1 MTQKT
6 LSILGVIKKK
16 LDNLDLS
23 HKNKNLHEDL
33 TSEFDYEV
41 PAKKSNV
48 ISEISGDP
56 KTENSQQSSASNQQN
71 SQNLDQNNSANSSTN
86 SQNQSQ
92 YPNPNQFGFNESG
105 SSKAESSNNNPD
117 KKNNGNFDF
126 NLNFAKDE
134 KNKEVSSSSIDSN
147 SPIQSNSPIEVNKEI
162 NNDSTKNPISL
173 DPLVDGSKGND
184 LLANKQNSFDNNGL
198 EINDKSN
205 IEFENI
211 VEEYEDEL
219 SDEDLDG
226 GVSTSSIYNLIV
238 KNSQNAFNYPDEKN
252 PSNSEFNLPQ
262 VQSSNEFNLP
272 QVQSSVEFNLSQVQ
286 SSNQV
291 SNSTDLNLNF
301 SDDLSFA
308 DEKLFGN
315 SQANLSET
323 SSSKTSSSEDLGKIS
338 VPNSNEINSQISPK
352 NSSENSSEI
361 VAENHLNNSQIPI
374 DNLIFPNEN
383 QPEKNDNMKSE
394 MKLFSRLSSQSNT
407 IQDSNF
413 AISNEQIKLAEKL
426 DKPIFENFKS
436 ENVINSSINKNNSL
450 QDNQNSNQEIDL
462 EFEKEL
468 MGFNENLAENKGDK
482 NDNLFS
488 QNTPTSQ
495 LAKDDISINLN
506 QSLNFNQSTNT
517 SQYQFANDHDDHIKQ
532 VFSTDNPVNF
542 DNSIIGKSQV
552 NLAVN
557 NENYQYQSSSTN
569 PSNSNL
575 DSKLSDVK
583 SSILD
588 QQFDYNHDNLDIA
601 SEKIFG
607 QKNDLNNDF
616 KNTHSFDEDHH
627 FEDNANK
634 NINEQQLNHFEE
646 NNKLDN
652 KITSSTSSQY
662 QSPTQYLQQNQYQSS
677 NSRVLL
683 QDDVIM
689 QSSNS
694 IQKLL
699 DAKSMMTGI
708 SNFMKTPYPIE
719 IAVQLMEPKLEKWMN
734 ENLAQIVEK
743 IVKEEISKIIPK

>member
-1 MTQKT
+1 MTEKT

-23 HKNKNLHEDL
+23 HKNKNPQEDL

-48 ISEISGDP
+48 ITEISRDS
-56 KTENSQQSSASNQQN
+56 KTENSQQSSSSNQQN

-86 SQNQSQ
+86 SQNQYQ
-92 YPNPNQFGFNESG
+92 YPNQFGVNESG
-105 SSKAESSNNNPD
+105 SSKAESSNNNSD
-117 KKNNGNFDF
+117 KINNGNFDF

-134 KNKEVSSSSIDSN
+134 KNKELSSSPIESN
-147 SPIQSNSPIEVNKEI
+147 SPIQSNSPIEINNEI
-162 NNDSTKNPISL
+162 NNDSANNPISL

-184 LLANKQNSFDNNGL
+184 LLANNQNSFDNNNL
-198 EINDKSN
+198 EINDKSI

-238 KNSQNAFNYPDEKN
+238 KNSQDSFNYSDEKN
-252 PSNSEFNLPQ
+252 SSNSEFNLPQ
-262 VQSSNEFNLP
+262 VQSSTEFNLP
-272 QVQSSVEFNLSQVQ
+272 QVQPL
-286 SSNQV
+286 NQV
-291 SNSTDLNLNF
+291 SNSLDLSLNF

-315 SQANLSET
+315 KQTNSSET
-323 SSSKTSSSEDLGKIS
+323 YSSEASGKIS
-338 VPNSNEINSQISPK
+338 VPNSNEITSQISPK
-352 NSSENSSEI
+352 NSSEI
-361 VAENHLNNSQIPI
+361 VVENHLNNSQIPI
-374 DNLIFPNEN
+374 DNLVFPNEN
-383 QPEKNDNMKSE
+383 QPEKNDNMKNE

-426 DKPIFENFKS
+426 DQPNFENFKS
-436 ENVINSSINKNNSL
+436 ANVINSSINKNNSS
-450 QDNQNSNQEIDL
+450 QNNQNPNQEIDL

-468 MGFNENLAENKGDK
+468 MGFNENLTENKGDK
-482 NDNLFS
+482 NNNLFS

-495 LAKDDISINLN
+495 LDKEDV
-506 QSLNFNQSTNT
+506 SLNSNQSTN
-517 SQYQFANDHDDHIKQ
+517 SNQYQFANDHDDNINP
-532 VFSTDNPVNF
+532 VFSIDNQGNF
-542 DNSIIGKSQV
+542 DNSTIGKSQA
-552 NLAVN
+552 NLAIN
-557 NENYQYQSSSTN
+557 NENYQYQSSLAN
-569 PSNSNL
+569 LPSSNL

-583 SSILD
+583 SSNLD
-588 QQFDYNHDNLDIA
+588 QQFDYDHDNLDIA
-601 SEKIFG
+601 NEKIFG

-616 KNTHSFDEDHH
+616 KNTQLFEEDHH

-634 NINEQQLNHFEE
+634 NINEHRLNQFEE

-652 KITSSTSSQY
+652 KITSSQY
-662 QSPTQYLQQNQYQSS
+662 QSPTQYLQSHQYQSS
-677 NSRVLL
+677 NSRSLL

-743 IVKEEISKIIPK
+743 IVKEEISKIIPKQ

>member
-48 ISEISGDP
+48 TSEISGDS

-92 YPNPNQFGFNESG
+92 DPNQFGFNESG
-105 SSKAESSNNNPD
+105 SSKAESSNNNSD

-134 KNKEVSSSSIDSN
+134 KNKEVSSSPIESN

-198 EINDKSN
+198 EINDKSI

-262 VQSSNEFNLP
+262 VQSSVEFNLP
-272 QVQSSVEFNLSQVQ
+272 QVQSSNE
-286 SSNQV
+286 V
-291 SNSTDLNLNF
+291 SNSSDLNFNF

-315 SQANLSET
+315 SQANLSKT

-361 VAENHLNNSQIPI
+361 VAENHLNNSQISI

-426 DKPIFENFKS
+426 DQPIFENFKS

-506 QSLNFNQSTNT
+506 QSTN
-517 SQYQFANDHDDHIKQ
+517 SNQYQFANDHDDHIKQ

-557 NENYQYQSSSTN
+557 KENYQYQSSSTN
-569 PSNSNL
+569 LSNSNL

-607 QKNDLNNDF
+607 QKNDLNNDLNNDF

-652 KITSSTSSQY
+652 KITSSQY

>member
-48 ISEISGDP
+48 TSEISGDS

-92 YPNPNQFGFNESG
+92 DPNQFGFNESG
-105 SSKAESSNNNPD
+105 SSKAESSNNNSD

-147 SPIQSNSPIEVNKEI
+147 STIQSNSPIEVNKEI

-198 EINDKSN
+198 EIKDKSN

-252 PSNSEFNLPQ
+252 PSNS
-262 VQSSNEFNLP
+262 EFNLP

-468 MGFNENLAENKGDK
+468 MGFNENLAENKSDK

-506 QSLNFNQSTNT
+506 QSLNFNQSTNS
-517 SQYQFANDHDDHIKQ
+517 SQYHFANDHDDHIKQ

-542 DNSIIGKSQV
+542 DNSTIGKSQV

-557 NENYQYQSSSTN
+557 KENYQYQSSSTN

-652 KITSSTSSQY
+652 KITSSQY